1 LERAAPTQGERVL
14 AEAAEAFRV
23 ALGDRLLAAYALGSL
38 AHGGFSELVSDI
50 DLGLIVSDPLRPGD
64 DETIEAIA
72 ETAKRKRSPLHERL
86 SVFWGTPTTLRGEQK
101 GGRFSR
107 TRSP

>member
-1 LERAAPTQGERVL
+1 VL
-14 AEAAEAFRV
+14 AETAEAYRV
-23 ALGDRLLAAYALGSL
+23 AIGDRLLAAYALGSL

-72 ETAKRKRSPLHERL
+72 RTEKRKRSGLHERL
-86 SVFWGTPTTLRGEQK
+86 SAFWGTPTTLAAYRG
-101 GGRFSR
+101 
-107 TRSP
+107 